1 MREKNLPMLTPLT
14 GSALL
19 NNAGAAAQSATSA
32 PLRKTG
38 WRVRCA
44 LR

>member
-19 NNAGAAAQSATSA
+19 SNAGAAARWGKVIKQAKVTIN
-32 PLRKTG
+32 
-38 WRVRCA
+38 
-44 LR
+44 